1 MLRKSLIAAGLV
13 AAAAIPAH
21 ADVPLTL
28 NVGVGEWAFDNDLDV
43 FDHGTPILGLEWA
56 LNNKWALE
64 LMYAEDETDTIS
76 TNMETEVKSWS
87 LGALRY
93 AGDSTRF
100 RPYVG
105 LGMGELELENNSWDD
120 VQTALNAAMGMRFM
134 FTDRLGARVEMRA
147 VHTLDNDDTNI
158 LLNAGLNFFFGS
170 TAPKTKVMEVVEE
183 EVVVGD
189 SDGDGVNDNDD
200 QCPGTEAGVR
210 VDSFGCPLP
219 VAQVA
224 SIRMMVNFATDS
236 AVVTERY
243 FSDIAEL
250 AAFLQRF
257 KDVDVMIEGHTDNT
271 GPEAYNQ
278 KLSQRRANAVAD
290 VLANEHGIARSRL
303 QAKGYGESNPIASN
317 DTAEGRAENRRV
329 MATLEVEYSE

>member
-1 MLRKSLIAAGLV
+1 MLRNTLIAAGL
-13 AAAAIPAH
+13 AAAVAIPAQ
-21 ADVPLTL
+21 ADVPLTANL
-28 NVGVGEWAFDNDLDV
+28 GVGQWSFDNNLDV
-43 FDHGTPILGLEWA
+43 VDHATPILGLEWA

-64 LMYAEDETDTIS
+64 LMYAEDETDTTS
-76 TNMETEVKSWS
+76 TNLETEVKSWS

-93 AGDSTRF
+93 AGDSEHV

-105 LGMGELELENNSWDD
+105 LGMGELELENDAWDN
-120 VQTALNAAMGMRFM
+120 VQTTLNAAAGIRFM
-134 FTDRLGARVEMRA
+134 FTDRFGARVEARA

-158 LLNAGLNFFFGS
+158 LISAGLNFFFGS
-170 TAPKTKVMEVVEE
+170 TEPKTEMVVEE
-183 EVVVGD
+183 EVVVLD
-189 SDGDGVNDNDD
+189 SDGDGVNDDVD

-224 SIRMMVNFATDS
+224 SIRMMVNFASDS
-236 AVVTERY
+236 TVVTERY

-257 KDVDVMIEGHTDNT
+257 KDVDVVIEGHTDST
-271 GPEAYNQ
+271 GPAAYNQ

-290 VLANEHGIARSRL
+290 VLVNEHGIDRARL
-303 QAKGYGESNPIASN
+303 QAKGFGESDPIASN

-329 MATLEVEYSE
+329 MATLEVEYTE